1 MSAALEFASPA
12 HFRRW
17 LAANATSTEGVWLRL
32 GKKGGA
38 HQLINYAQALDQALC
53 FGWID
58 GHKKP
63 LDEHSWL
70 QRFSRRRARS
80 MWSARNVEH
89 VARLTAAKQMTE
101 HGQAEVDAAR
111 ADGRWAKAYA
121 PSSTSTVPAE
131 LVAELARRPKAR
143 AFFDVLTRANR
154 YAIIFR
160 LQTAK
165 KPETRARR
173 LALVLEML
181 EQGKT
186 FHPQKVALV
195 SSSRGRPRSGKSS
208 HSHGSKP

>member
-1 MSAALEFASPA
+1 MSSALEFASTA
-12 HFRRW
+12 QFRRW

-38 HQLINYAQALDQALC
+38 HELINYAQALDQALDQALC

-89 VARLTAAKQMTE
+89 VARLTAAKQLTE

-121 PSSTSTVPAE
+121 PSSTSTVHTE

-165 KPETRARR
+165 KLETHTRR
-173 LALVLEML
+173 LAAIVEML

-186 FHPQKVALV
+186 YHPQKVALV
-195 SSSRGRPRSGKSS
+195 TASRGRSAGRRGKSS
-208 HSHGSKP
+208 Q